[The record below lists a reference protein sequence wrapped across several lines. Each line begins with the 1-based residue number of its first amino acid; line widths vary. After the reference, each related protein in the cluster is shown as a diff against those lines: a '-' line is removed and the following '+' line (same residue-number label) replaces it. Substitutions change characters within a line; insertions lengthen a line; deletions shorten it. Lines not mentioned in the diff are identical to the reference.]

1 MINAL
6 KINEKDNVV
15 VVIENIKKGETIDY
29 RDLDGSEKELEALN
43 DTKIY
48 HKIADEDIKKG
59 DFVIKY
65 GEHIGVA
72 LNDIKKGEHVHE
84 SNTEGRREDLKDK
97 EWRYG
102 KDFLGI

>member
-15 VVIENIKKGETIDY
+15 VAIENIKKGDVVDYKDID
-29 RDLDGSEKELEALN
+29 GTEKTLKAVT

-48 HKIADEDIKKG
+48 HKIADRDIHNG
-59 DFVIKY
+59 ENIVKY

-72 LNDIKKGEHVHE
+72 IKDIKKGEHVHVE
-84 SNTEGRREDLKDK
+84 NTEGRRENLEDK
-97 EWRYG
+97 E
-102 KDFLGI
+102 